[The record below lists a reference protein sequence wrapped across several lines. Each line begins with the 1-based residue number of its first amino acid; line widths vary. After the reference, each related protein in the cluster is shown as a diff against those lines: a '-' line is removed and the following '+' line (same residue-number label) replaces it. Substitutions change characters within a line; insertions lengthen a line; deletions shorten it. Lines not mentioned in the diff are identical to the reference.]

1 MGMTD
6 LQFKSYLKLLINA
19 LEEAT
24 NKDTKEQIIEE
35 INKLKKNLQE
45 DLQG

>member
-1 MGMTD
+1 MKM
-6 LQFKSYLKLLINA
+6 LINT

-24 NKDTKEQIIEE
+24 NKDTKEQIIAE